1 MGFFPSSLHRQP
13 HVCYHLQAAWGN
25 VSTPEIQPSCVSA
38 FVKTIS
44 SCHTRQAPLQASS
57 QERKGSDLRIFS
69 NFLVTNLT
77 KIPLGASI
85 VRTLVFVFIV
95 AGAHSAQGQA
105 LLWEERGFLNINLL
119 GQVQSQD
126 FSHVSTFD
134 IYDQTGTAES
144 KQTIGPD
151 MLVDVMGGA
160 RVWKNMAVGASFSSL
175 WQSDDVVV
183 NAHVP
188 HPLYFDSTRTAV
200 ATTSALRHTERSTS
214 FFAAW
219 VIPTEGQLDVSVFA
233 GPSFVTVN
241 QAIPNN
247 ISANDISEIDETF
260 SSVTLQS
267 VGSTTLSKTAFGFI
281 VGADVTYMF
290 SERWGAGSTIRYNRA
305 SADLSASDGRTISVG
320 LGGLQIG
327 GGLRV
332 RF

>member
-1 MGFFPSSLHRQP
+1 MS
-13 HVCYHLQAAWGN
+13 
-25 VSTPEIQPSCVSA
+25 
-38 FVKTIS
+38 
-44 SCHTRQAPLQASS
+44 
-57 QERKGSDLRIFS
+57 S
-69 NFLVTNLT
+69 NFLVAALT
-77 KIPLGASI
+77 KIPSGLSI
-85 VRTLVFVFIV
+85 VRTLVFVFVV

-105 LLWEERGFLNINLL
+105 LLWEERGFLNVNLL
-119 GQVQSQD
+119 GQAQSQA

-134 IYDQTGTAES
+134 LYDQTGTSES

-151 MLVDVMGGA
+151 MLFDVMGGA

-175 WQSDDVVV
+175 WQSDDVVI
-183 NAHVP
+183 NANVA
-188 HPLYFDSTRTAV
+188 HPLYFDSARAAV
-200 ATTSALRHTERSTS
+200 ATTSALKHTERAFS

-219 VIPTEGQLDVSVFA
+219 VIPTEGQLDVTVFA

-247 ISANDISEIDETF
+247 ISASDISETAETF

-267 VGSTTLSKTAFGFI
+267 VGSTILSNTDLGFI
-281 VGADVTYMF
+281 VGADATYMF

-305 SADLSASDGRTISVG
+305 SVDLSAPDGRTISIG